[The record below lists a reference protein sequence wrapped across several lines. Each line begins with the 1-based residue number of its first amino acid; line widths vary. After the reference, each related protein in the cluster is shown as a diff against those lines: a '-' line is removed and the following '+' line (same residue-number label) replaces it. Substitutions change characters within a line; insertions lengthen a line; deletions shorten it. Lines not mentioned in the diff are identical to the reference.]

1 MFDKPRGLHNKS
13 SRGQIVGAAIL
24 FLCLVL
30 PIMLAARG
38 AEDVRQQ
45 FDAHVSALG
54 NERAA
59 VRDKA
64 AAEIRQMLAKS
75 GGIAPGLHDE
85 SYWKKVLQSIVIG
98 MSKGQ
103 VDRIV
108 PSNGEAQPTI
118 GQGMG
123 SVSEKRRLDNNWE
136 ATLYFDADGKVYA
149 PPKLQ
154 KSVLS
159 IWIPPVPDFSGKW
172 VTYFVNGQKAT
183 EIEYK
188 DGEYNG
194 TYTSFYANGQKSYEQ
209 HYVNGVIQGRDQGWH
224 ENGQQSYTG
233 QYVNDRQDGLWIW
246 WNPDGTKLKEVL
258 YKMGKPVSGG

>member
-1 MFDKPRGLHNKS
+1 MGKARAV
-13 SRGQIVGAAIL
+13 IV

-30 PIMLAARG
+30 PFMLAARG
-38 AEDVRQQ
+38 ANDLQQQ
-45 FDAHVSALG
+45 FDTHVAALDDV
-54 NERAA
+54 RAP

-64 AAEIRQMLAKS
+64 AAKIREMLAKLE
-75 GGIAPGLHDE
+75 GIAPGSHDE
-85 SYWKKVLQSIVIG
+85 SYWKKVLQLITIG
-98 MSKGQ
+98 MSKSEVEG
-103 VDRIV
+103 II
-108 PSNGEAQPTI
+108 PNNGETQPSI
-118 GQGMG
+118 AQGMG

-136 ATLYFDADGKVYA
+136 ATLYFDANGKVYA

-159 IWIPPVPDFSGKW
+159 IWIPPAPDFSGKW
-172 VTYFVNGQKAT
+172 ITYFVNGQKAT
-183 EIEYK
+183 EIDYK

-209 HYVNGVIQGRDQGWH
+209 HYVNGVIQGPDQGWH

-246 WNPDGTKLKEVL
+246 WNPDGTKQKEVL
-258 YKMGKPVSGG
+258 YKMGKTVGGAG